1 MDKKQFLEKYG
12 MSDGQFSGERE
23 ISSDLDLGTI
33 DTIPEGFNPTVR
45 GDLRLGK
52 STNIPKNFTPKI
64 DGSLYLECV
73 EEISEGFSPFVKRHM
88 VFGSDL
94 KKIPDNFNISVG
106 GGLGFSGHYKT
117 IPKGFSPV
125 SGADLHISADYISE
139 DFNPVVGGS
148 LVFGYQTKKIHDNF
162 SINVGSDLV
171 ISKLETEPI
180 GFSPTVGRSLIIS
193 DWDNTP
199 PCFNP
204 LVNGDIYLSAIRS
217 PQADYDRFRCSD
229 LQMLYVDWLPVGFER
244 TFSAIVDKST
254 KYCGIKKIRKISDNS
269 IYWEEKK
276 YAKFDGVFCEIIN
289 SKDSDFDGEEC
300 MCYEVRKINHDQVF
314 YIFKSRGIFA
324 YGATVADTFLHLEK
338 KINVALSLLANG
350 NDINNLKLKAAKDEL
365 AQIRDKCNGE
375 TDIHLLGSKISG
387 FIV

>member
-1 MDKKQFLEKYG
+1 MDKQQFLEKYG
-12 MSDGQFSGERE
+12 MSEGQFSGERE
-23 ISSDLDLGTI
+23 ISSDLDLLRI
-33 DTIPEGFNPTVR
+33 DAIPEGFNPTVR
-45 GDLRLGK
+45 GDLRLGTSK
-52 STNIPKNFTPKI
+52 NIPKNFTPKI

-73 EEISEGFSPFVKRHM
+73 EEIPEGFSPFVKRHM

-148 LVFGYQTKKIHDNF
+148 LIFGYKTKKIHDNF

-171 ISKLETEPI
+171 ISKLEVEPVN
-180 GFSPTVGRSLIIS
+180 FSPTVGRSLIIS
-193 DWDNTP
+193 DWENIP
-199 PCFNP
+199 SCFNP
-204 LVNGDIYLSAIRS
+204 LVNGDIYLSAIRN

-229 LQMLYVDWLPVGFER
+229 VQIFYVDWLPVGVNQ
-244 TFSAIVDKST
+244 TSHVMVDNRL

-269 IYWEEKK
+269 IYWQEKN
-276 YAKFDGVFCEIIN
+276 YAKLDGVFCEIIN
-289 SKDSDFDGEEC
+289 SKGSVFDGGEC
-300 MCYEVRKINHDQVF
+300 ECHEVKKINLDQVF
-314 YIFKSRGIFA
+314 YIFKSRGVFA

-350 NDINNLKLKAAKDEL
+350 NDIDGIKFKAAKDEL
-365 AQIRDKCNGE
+365 AQIRDKCNSE
-375 TDIHLLGSKISG
+375 TDIHLVVSEISG